1 MLVLEV
7 AGHRVGVMVLAIVDV
22 SFDERLVVGLAD
34 WVLEGGDD
42 LEKEG
47 LLVDVRE
54 DLWHAV
60 PVGEEEDVFEPVPE
74 ADTVFVDVIV
84 FEEVVE
90 PVVVRDTLEDADRAD
105 VPVDVLE
112 DDDDCVVKAVTR
124 GVRDCISDRLGNLDA
139 TAVFVAVVV
148 RVDVFDW
155 VDVDVTAT
163 PFRSR
168 CRSYV
173 TGLTAH
179 VGSERP

>member
-1 MLVLEV
+1 
-7 AGHRVGVMVLAIVDV
+7 MVLAIVDV
-22 SFDERLVVGLAD
+22 SFDERLLVGLAD

-112 DDDDCVVKAVTR
+112 EDDDCVARAVT
-124 GVRDCISDRLGNLDA
+124 
-139 TAVFVAVVV
+139 
-148 RVDVFDW
+148 
-155 VDVDVTAT
+155 
-163 PFRSR
+163 
-168 CRSYV
+168 
-173 TGLTAH
+173 
-179 VGSERP
+179 